1 MKRREFIT
9 LVGGAA
15 AAWPL
20 AVRAQQPAKMK
31 RIAMVHPSRK
41 VDELT
46 INGAPHYKAF
56 FEELGRLGYVEGQSL
71 AVERYSGEGRIERY
85 SELARE
91 VVGSHP
97 DLIFAMSGAI
107 ALPLKLAATTV
118 PIVTITA
125 DPIALGLV
133 PSIAHPGGNITGVTV
148 DAGLEIY
155 GKRFGLLAEAMPKL
169 SRAGYLASRAQWK
182 RPSGAS
188 AREAAKRAGIPL
200 TAGLMDAFNE
210 AEYRRA
216 LSTLKQDLVDAIMV
230 SDEGEHVTYRIA
242 LVELIAKGAIPAIYP
257 YRELVEVGGLMA
269 YSIDLADV
277 YRRAAGQIAE
287 ILKGTRTGDIPFYQ
301 PTRFDLTINLKTAKA
316 LGLEIPA
323 TLLARADNVIE

>member
-31 RIAMVHPSRK
+31 RIAIVHPSRK
-41 VDELT
+41 VDDLT
-46 INGAPHYKAF
+46 INGPPWYKAF
-56 FEELGRLGYVEGQSL
+56 FEELSRLGYVERQNLSVG
-71 AVERYSGEGRIERY
+71 RYSGEGRTEHY
-85 SELARE
+85 ADLARD
-91 VVGSHP
+91 VVSTHP
-97 DLIFAMSGAI
+97 DLIFAPHGAL
-107 ALPLKLAATTV
+107 ALPFKSATTTI
-118 PIVTITA
+118 PIVAITG

-133 PSIAHPGGNITGVTV
+133 PSIAHPGGNITGVTS
-148 DAGLEIY
+148 DAGLELY
-155 GKRFGLLAEAMPKL
+155 GKRLGLLAEAMPKL

-182 RPSGAS
+182 LPSGAS

-216 LSTLKQDLVDAIMV
+216 LSTLKQDQVDAIMV
-230 SDEGEHVTYRIA
+230 SDEGEHITYRIA

-269 YSIDLADV
+269 YSIDLADA
-277 YRRAAGQIAE
+277 YRRVAGQITE
-287 ILKGTRTGDIPFYQ
+287 ILKGSRPGDIPFYQ
-301 PTRFDLTINLKTAKA
+301 PTRFDLWINLKTAKA

-323 TLLARADNVIE
+323 ALLARADNVIE

>member
-1 MKRREFIT
+1 MRRREFIAG
-9 LVGGAA
+9 LMVGSTMRAA
-15 AAWPL
+15 T
-20 AVRAQQPAKMK
+20 AQQPAKMK
-31 RIAMVHPSRK
+31 RIAMVSPSRK

-46 INGAPHYKAF
+46 INGAPYYKAF
-56 FEELGRLGYVEGQSL
+56 FEELGRLGYVEGQNL

-85 SELARE
+85 SELVRE

-97 DLIFAMSGAI
+97 DLIFSMSGAI
-107 ALPLKLAATTV
+107 AIPLKLTATTV
-118 PIVTITA
+118 PIVTLTA

-133 PSIAHPGGNITGVTV
+133 PSVAHPGGNITGIAV
-148 DAGLEIY
+148 DAGLEIN
-155 GKRFGLLAEAMPKL
+155 GKRFGLLAEAVPKL
-169 SRAGYLASRAQWK
+169 SRAGYLASRAHWN

-188 AREAAKRAGIPL
+188 AREAVKRAGIPL
-200 TAGLMDAFNE
+200 TSGLMDAFNE

-230 SDEGEHVTYRIA
+230 SDEPEHITNRVL
-242 LVELIAKGAIPAIYP
+242 LVELIAKAAIPATYP

-269 YSIDLADV
+269 YSADLADV
-277 YRRAAGQIAE
+277 YRRAAGSIAE
-287 ILKGTRTGDIPFYQ
+287 ILKGTRPGDIPFYQ
-301 PTRFDLTINLKTAKA
+301 PTRFDLTINLKTAKT